1 MTNPQLCR
9 WGGEEFVVWFPEES
23 IPDSLADS
31 IRCAVKALPI
41 IDEKGNTLHVTISIG
56 IARGSD
62 QDDMHDLIDIADK
75 QLYKA
80 KANGRD
86 RVVS

>member
-1 MTNPQLCR
+1 M
-9 WGGEEFVVWFPEES
+9 WFPEES
-23 IPDSLADS
+23 IPDSLADN

-41 IDEKGNTLHVTISIG
+41 IDEKGNVLHVTISIG